1 MAWFKQ
7 HLLYFLKGLAMG
19 FADAIPGVSG
29 GTIALISGIYEK
41 LINSIKAFD
50 VKAFQFLRGLQFRKL
65 WEHVNGSFLAFLTA
79 GIAVSLITLS
89 HFVTYLLSEY
99 PIQIWSFFFGL
110 IVISSMLVLKGITK
124 WKVRTV
130 FSFIIG
136 TAIAYYI
143 TIATPAATPT
153 ALWFIF
159 LSGVIAIC
167 AMILPGISGAFLLL
181 MMGKYE
187 YVYLALRDMKLV
199 IIAVFALGAITGLLS
214 FSRVIS
220 WLLKNYHNAAIALLS
235 GFMVGSL
242 SKIWPWKIVTL
253 FRQNSS
259 GVQVPLVEK
268 NILPGNYLQ
277 LTGKDPFVLQALL
290 FMALG
295 FFVVFL
301 LEKIGNSAK
310 IAK

>member
-7 HLLYFLKGLAMG
+7 HFLYFLKGLAMG

-41 LINSIKAFD
+41 LINSIRAFD
-50 VKAFQFLRGLQFRKL
+50 FKALQLVRKLQFRKL
-65 WEHVNGSFLAFLTA
+65 WDHVNGSFLAFLVC

-110 IVISSMLVLKGITK
+110 ILISSVLVLRGITK
-124 WKVRTV
+124 WKVRTAS
-130 FSFIIG
+130 SFIIG
-136 TAIAYYI
+136 VIAAYYI
-143 TIATPAATPT
+143 TVATPAETPT

-159 LSGVIAIC
+159 ISGVIAIC

-181 MMGKYE
+181 ILGKYE
-187 YVYLALRDMKLV
+187 YVYLALRDMKLA
-199 IIAVFALGAITGLLS
+199 IIAVFALGAVSGLLS

-220 WLLKNYHNAAIALLS
+220 WLLKNYHNATIALLS

-242 SKIWPWKIVTL
+242 NKIWPWKIVTL
-253 FRQNSS
+253 FRQNSK
-259 GVQVPLVEK
+259 GIQIPLIEK
-268 NILPGNYLQ
+268 NILPGNYLEE
-277 LTGKDPFVLQALL
+277 TGKDPFVLQAVL

-295 FFVVFL
+295 FFIVFL
-301 LEKIGNSAK
+301 LEKISSSAK
-310 IAK
+310 IHK